1 MPKPP
6 RTDDPDQ
13 SQRFIEAARELGCD
27 EDEDAFKTRLKRLAE
42 TKPAPLK
49 SLPKRERRKGACPS
63 QREARGS
70 QK

>member
-27 EDEDAFKTRLKRLAE
+27 EDEDAFKNSAQTTRRNEAGTVKLA
-42 TKPAPLK
+42 P
-49 SLPKRERRKGACPS
+49 
-63 QREARGS
+63 
-70 QK
+70 